1 MHLRSDADD
10 AGGRGFNG
18 VRGIERALA
27 KRGKRLRERLFAILA
42 VERPVSELVDC
53 SECGTHYDSQE
64 HPFCPRCGSTAQRAS
79 VPGALASARRNDP
92 ARRRVQASGAV
103 LLAIGMLFLVASL
116 ASALVPQQRA
126 AESVVDTLAA
136 QPGGRLV
143 VDWPSP
149 EAASLM
155 LVARDGTVLANETVE
170 GGHYETNVSRAVVEV
185 RSTQGTASWN
195 QTVVVMTG
203 DALQLTLP
211 PNPPAG
217 PQPVVF
223 SPLFSQVLAVARYV
237 SVGLALV
244 LCIGGLCALLLRW
257 WPIAAVGA
265 IVGILL
271 GIFAMVGFLVLGLL
285 FAIPFVICGILI
297 LRGRR
302 QFRTADA

>member
-1 MHLRSDADD
+1 M
-10 AGGRGFNG
+10 
-18 VRGIERALA
+18 
-27 KRGKRLRERLFAILA
+27 
-42 VERPVSELVDC
+42 SELVDC

-64 HPFCPRCGSTAQRAS
+64 HPFCPRCGSTAHRAS

-103 LLAIGMLFLVASL
+103 LLAIGMLFLIASL

-143 VDWPSP
+143 IDWPTAEP
-149 EAASLM
+149 ATLE
-155 LVARDGTVLANETVE
+155 LVARNGTVLANATVE
-170 GGHYETNVSRAVVEV
+170 AGHYEANASLAVIAV
-185 RSTQGTASWN
+185 RSTQGNASWN
-195 QTVVVMTG
+195 QTVVVMAG
-203 DALQLTLP
+203 DTLRLALP
-211 PNPPAG
+211 ADPPAG

-223 SPLFSQVLAVARYV
+223 SPLFSQILSVARYV

-244 LCIGGLCALLLRW
+244 LCIGGLCALFLRW

-271 GIFAMVGFLVLGLL
+271 GLFAMVGFLVLGLL
-285 FAIPFVICGILI
+285 FAIPFAICGILI

-302 QFRTADA
+302 QFRAPGA